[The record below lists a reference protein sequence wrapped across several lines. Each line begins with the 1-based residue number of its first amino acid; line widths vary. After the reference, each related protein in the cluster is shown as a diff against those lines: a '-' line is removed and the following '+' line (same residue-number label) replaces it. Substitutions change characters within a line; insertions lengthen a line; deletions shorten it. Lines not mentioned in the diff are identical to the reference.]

1 MAAIQLNILEAIQ
14 AKEAGMLQ
22 AITNA
27 DAKIPDW
34 SNKAWEMFKDW
45 LSGWPPG
52 YKFQIEG
59 FRKVAQIRG
68 LPDPPT
74 ARAFGSLAVR
84 ARKEGLVKSNGPK
97 PTTGKTAHRCYSN
110 EWEKV

>member
-1 MAAIQLNILEAIQ
+1 MKTLQLDAFESSRARDEGIER
-14 AKEAGMLQ
+14 AKDH
-22 AITNA
+22 A
-27 DAKIPDW
+27 DEVSKDW
-34 SNKAWEMFKDW
+34 SERAYQMLIDW
-45 LSGWPPG
+45 LKGWPAG
-52 YKFQIEG
+52 FRFQIEG

-84 ARKEGLVKSNGPK
+84 ARKEGLIISNGPK

-110 EWEKV
+110 EWQKI